1 MAKSKRKSR
10 STYTEVKDR
19 VQFSLGDDWE
29 QFILEELY

>member
-1 MAKSKRKSR
+1 MAKSQRKSQ

-29 QFILEELY
+29 KFILEEFY